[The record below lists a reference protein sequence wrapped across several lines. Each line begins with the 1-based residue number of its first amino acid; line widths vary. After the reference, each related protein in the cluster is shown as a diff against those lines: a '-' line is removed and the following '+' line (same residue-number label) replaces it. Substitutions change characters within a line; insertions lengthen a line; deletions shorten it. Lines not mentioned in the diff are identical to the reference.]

1 MDAICE
7 PDPFHGVPIDAPW
20 GKLGRDFTLAF
31 VSIGSKFVLNV
42 LNTTRITN
50 PERIEKAASER
61 PPGTGLLTVCNH
73 TR

>member
-7 PDPFHGVPIDAPW
+7 PDPIHGVPIDAPW
-20 GKLGRDFTLAF
+20 GRLGRDLTLAF

-42 LNTTRITN
+42 LNTTRFTN
-50 PERIEKAASER
+50 VERIEKAATER